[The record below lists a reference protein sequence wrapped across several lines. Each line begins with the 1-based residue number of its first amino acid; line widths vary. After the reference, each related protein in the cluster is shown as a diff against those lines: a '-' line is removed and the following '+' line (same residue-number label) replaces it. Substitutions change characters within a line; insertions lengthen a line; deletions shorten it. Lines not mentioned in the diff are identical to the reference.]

1 VAATAAQLQKIAG
14 WQQYRNPSDQFAA
27 VGDERG
33 LLLVMKRG
41 RVISFEAPEK
51 KAVGVYPTAAVV
63 GGDHRT
69 DYVFPEL
76 PYQVSVEG

>member
-1 VAATAAQLQKIAG
+1 M
-14 WQQYRNPSDQFAA
+14 NPQA

-51 KAVGVYPTAAVV
+51 KAVSVFPTAAVV
-63 GGDHRT
+63 GGARRT
-69 DYVFPEL
+69 NYVFPEF
-76 PYQVSVEG
+76 PYKVSVEG